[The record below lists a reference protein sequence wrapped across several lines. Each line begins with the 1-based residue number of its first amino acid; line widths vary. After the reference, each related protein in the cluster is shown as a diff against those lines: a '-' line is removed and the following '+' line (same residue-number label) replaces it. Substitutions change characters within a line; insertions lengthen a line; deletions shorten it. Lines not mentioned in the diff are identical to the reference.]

1 MLRSSVLPKEEIYLK
16 KRVWQILES
25 TRLEDLEEGLKP
37 FSPTKVVS
45 HLISAF
51 LHHDEIVRWKA
62 IHAFGLIT
70 AKIAKEETE
79 RARIIIRRLMWM
91 LNEESGGMAWGV
103 GEAFGETLYHSEQLR
118 RDYLQI
124 YVSYIWPEGNYLDFP
139 PAQRGIIWGVGRLA
153 QRYTEELLS
162 VRAQEH
168 LILHLNSQDDGV
180 LLLTLWSLRSFQRYL
195 DMHQHK
201 PIIEKAF
208 ETLMK
213 KRTSI
218 IIFDG
223 IKIRPWD
230 FQEIK
235 KYYQS

>member
-16 KRVWQILES
+16 KKIWHILEN
-25 TRLEDLEEGLKP
+25 TELEGLEEAIEPYPL
-37 FSPTKVVS
+37 TKIIS
-45 HLISAF
+45 HFISAF
-51 LHHDEIVRWKA
+51 LHLDERVRWKA
-62 IHAFGLIT
+62 IYAFGIT
-70 AKIAKEETE
+70 SAKIAKEEIE
-79 RARIIIRRLMWM
+79 KARILMRRLMWM

-118 RDYLQI
+118 REYLQI

-153 QRYTEELLS
+153 QRYTEELVS
-162 VRAQEH
+162 VRAQEY
-168 LILHLNSQDDGV
+168 LIFHLNSQDDGV
-180 LLLTLWSLRSFQRYL
+180 LLLTLWSLRPFQRCL
-195 DMHQHK
+195 DMRQHR

-208 ETLMK
+208 EILME
-213 KRTSI
+213 KRTSL

-230 FQEIK
+230 FQEAK
-235 KYYQS
+235 KFYQS